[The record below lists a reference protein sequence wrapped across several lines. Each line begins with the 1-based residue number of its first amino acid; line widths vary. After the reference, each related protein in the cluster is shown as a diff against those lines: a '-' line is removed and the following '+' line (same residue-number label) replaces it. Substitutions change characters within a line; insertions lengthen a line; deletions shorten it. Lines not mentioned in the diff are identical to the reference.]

1 VGQRCACHDADY
13 AGRWRPLSRIMA
25 TDSIHTVV
33 CYCPVCGALAM
44 QLLLIHL
51 QYFERHIAICVWDLT
66 YGSTC
71 MAVVSRCITLCN
83 VHPAGTFCLYSLSGT
98 VLADSMFDMSG
109 RKKSNQWLHWRSLRC
124 VFVGL
129 FNSRSGENS
138 VTSRQWRRQD
148 LSQCGGGTTERTS
161 L

>member
-1 VGQRCACHDADY
+1 MINTTIGLAARNLECHSILHYPEITFLQPRVRPVGQRCACHDADY

-83 VHPAGTFCLYSLSGT
+83 GSSSWNIL
-98 VLADSMFDMSG
+98 
-109 RKKSNQWLHWRSLRC
+109 
-124 VFVGL
+124 FVQSFWNRPG
-129 FNSRSGENS
+129 
-138 VTSRQWRRQD
+138 
-148 LSQCGGGTTERTS
+148 
-161 L
+161 